1 MSLFIMLLNLD
12 YLQEEDSKEESSDPA
27 PTEEET

>member
-1 MSLFIMLLNLD
+1 MSTKCLPFFWQD
-12 YLQEEDSKEESSDPA
+12 EDSKEESSDPA